1 MMRMKTA
8 LTVFTCLFAISANA
22 QAPSWNNTQKEVW
35 ALVEQSWVDDVA
47 ENGKWPADY
56 VHENYSAWAD
66 DTAAPRGRDSSISW
80 SRFADE
86 NGNTLKYE
94 LSPEAIAV
102 AGDTAVVHYHVTL
115 VTENHEGK
123 RDNSVGRITEILIRD
138 GRTWKWL
145 GGVSYEP
152 KLND

>member
-1 MMRMKTA
+1 MKQ
-8 LTVFTCLFAISANA
+8 LMQLNLLVLVLFAVNA
-22 QAPSWNNTQKEVW
+22 FAQQATWNDPQKEVW

-56 VHENYSAWAD
+56 LHANYSAWSD
-66 DTAAPRGRDSSISW
+66 DTAAPRGSASSIKW
-80 SRFADE
+80 SRYSDE
-86 NGNTLKYE
+86 NSTTLQYE
-94 LSPEAIAV
+94 VSPEAIAI
-102 AGDTAVVHYHVTL
+102 AGGTAVVHYNVTL

-123 RDNSVGRITEILIRD
+123 RNSSVGRITEILVRD
-138 GRTWKWL
+138 GKSWKWL